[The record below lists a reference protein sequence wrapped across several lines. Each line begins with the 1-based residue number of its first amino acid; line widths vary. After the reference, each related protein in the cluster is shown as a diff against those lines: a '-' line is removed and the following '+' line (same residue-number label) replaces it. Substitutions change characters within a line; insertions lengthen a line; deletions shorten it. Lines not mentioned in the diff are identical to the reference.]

1 MRLDGTVAVSVD
13 GRPARLT
20 AAGTALRLEFPDPAA
35 ARRVVRGHR
44 GAGSAVAG
52 ALTAAGLTL
61 RVYGGRHLLLV
72 LGAGPPRLPGRPP
85 PAAARPVAAA
95 TPSDGMALASG
106 SPLRSGQASR

>member
-20 AAGTALRLEFPDPAA
+20 ATGAALRLQFPDPAA
-35 ARRVVRGHR
+35 ARRALRGHR

-52 ALTAAGLTL
+52 ALTAAGVTL

-72 LGAGPPRLPGRPP
+72 LGAGSRPGRWRLLTRSPDVRPAGVRALLRLLLPGLRP
-85 PAAARPVAAA
+85 R
-95 TPSDGMALASG
+95 TG
-106 SPLRSGQASR
+106 